1 LRPYKNKFEERAGK
15 PRPYTGKFNGRA
27 TKEAGLLFGGAE
39 GEEVLGAFDG
49 FLEALEEELEV
60 FAALDEIDVGGV
72 DDQEV
77 GGGVAEEEMFV
88 GAGDF
93 LDVFGGDVG
102 FVAGGFFGDAGA
114 EDFGLGLEID
124 DQIGGGHVRGEGF
137 VIALVELELFVVE
150 IEIGE
155 DAVLLHEEVGEE
167 GAGSFDGEGFA
178 EALAALDEE
187 VHLGAKGGTGPGVVE
202 IGEEG
207 IVLAIV
213 DAAGMQALGEDAGE
227 GGFADAQRAF
237 NNDEAGRL
245 WTTLGMAS
253 ALGGGRVVAGHGFV

>member
-1 LRPYKNKFEERAGK
+1 
-15 PRPYTGKFNGRA
+15 
-27 TKEAGLLFGGAE
+27 
-39 GEEVLGAFDG
+39 LGAFDG
-49 FLEALEEELEV
+49 FLETLEEELEV

-77 GGGVAEEEMFV
+77 GGGVAEEEVFV

-93 LDVFGGDVG
+93 LNVFGRDVG

-114 EDFGLGLEID
+114 EDFGLGLEIN
-124 DQIGGGHVRGEGF
+124 DQVRSGNVRGEGF

-155 DAVLLHEEVGEE
+155 DAVLFHEEIGED
-167 GAGSFDGEGFA
+167 GARSFDGEGFA
-178 EALAALDEE
+178 ETLPALDEE
-187 VHLGAKGGTGPGVVE
+187 VHLGAKGGAGLGVVE

-213 DAAGMQALGEDAGE
+213 DAAGMEALGEDAGE
-227 GGFADAQRAF
+227 SGFADAQRAL
-237 NNDEAGRL
+237 NNDEARRL
-245 WTTLGMAS
+245 RTALRKAS
-253 ALGGGRVVAGHGFV
+253 ALGGGRVVAGHRFV

>member
-1 LRPYKNKFEERAGK
+1 M
-15 PRPYTGKFNGRA
+15 
-27 TKEAGLLFGGAE
+27 
-39 GEEVLGAFDG
+39 GAFNG

-60 FAALDEIDVGGV
+60 FAALDEVDVGSI
-72 DDQEV
+72 DDQEI

-93 LDVFGGDVG
+93 LDVFGGD
-102 FVAGGFFGDAGA
+102 AGLLAGSFLGDAGA
-114 EDFGLGLEID
+114 EDFGIGLEID
-124 DQIGGGHVRGEGF
+124 DQVGSGNVRGEGF
-137 VIALVELELFVVE
+137 VIAFIELELFVVE
-150 IEIGE
+150 IEIGK
-155 DAVLLHEEVGEE
+155 DAVLFHEEIGEH
-167 GAGSFDGEGFA
+167 GAESFDGESFA

-187 VHLGAKGGTGPGVVE
+187 VHLGAKGGAGLGVVE

-227 GGFADAQRAF
+227 SGFADAQRAF